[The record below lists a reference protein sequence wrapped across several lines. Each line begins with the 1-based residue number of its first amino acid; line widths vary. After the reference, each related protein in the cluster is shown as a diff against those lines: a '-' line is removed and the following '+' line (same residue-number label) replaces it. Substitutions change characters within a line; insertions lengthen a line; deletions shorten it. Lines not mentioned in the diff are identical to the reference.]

1 MRCGYPRSDTSRLI
15 FGELER
21 TKPRAPEG
29 LAHAAE
35 HPPKADSFYPALFIQ
50 FISGRLRAPESAVES
65 GC

>member
-35 HPPKADSFYPALFIQ
+35 HPPKADSFY
-50 FISGRLRAPESAVES
+50 AVKPHLAHV
-65 GC
+65 CA

>member
-35 HPPKADSFYPALFIQ
+35 HPPKADSFY
-50 FISGRLRAPESAVES
+50 AVKPHLAHVCAQELTLLPTE
-65 GC
+65 